1 MSLKITEKIKKPIIQ
16 ELKIFEK
23 QFYSSVS
30 SKVKLLDLILIYIL
44 NRKGKQIRPILV
56 LLFAKM
62 FSKGTLNEKSYRA
75 ANLVEL
81 IHTAS
86 LIHDDIVDDSNVRRN
101 FLTINALWKNKI
113 SVLVGDFFLSK
124 ALLLSTENKDF
135 DLLNEVSKAVK
146 EISEGELFQIQ
157 KSRKFN
163 LSEEEYILLISKKTA
178 SLFSCCCKLGSIASG
193 KKNIDD
199 IELFGNYLG
208 IIFQIKD
215 DLFDFTTKRIGK
227 PNKSDLK
234 SQKITLPLIY
244 SIQNSNYRDRKEI
257 KSILKKKKY
266 TIDNKKLVNE
276 FIIKHKGFEYTHNKM
291 INYKNKALDILNK
304 FPDNDSKDSIKIL
317 LDYIIDRKY

>member
-1 MSLKITEKIKKPIIQ
+1 MKIIEKIKKPIVQ

-30 SKVKLLDLILIYIL
+30 SKVKLLDLILIYVL

-56 LLFAKM
+56 FLFAKM
-62 FSKGTLNEKSYRA
+62 FSKGNINEKSYRA

-101 FLTINALWKNKI
+101 FLTINALWKNRI

-124 ALLLSTENKDF
+124 ALLLSTENKDY

-157 KSRKFN
+157 KSRNFN
-163 LSEEEYILLISKKTA
+163 LSEEDYIILISKKTA
-178 SLFSCCCKLGSIASG
+178 SLFSCCCKLGSISSG
-193 KKNIDD
+193 KNNIDD

-234 SQKITLPLIY
+234 SQKITLPLIH
-244 SIQNSNYRDRKEI
+244 SIQNSSYRDRREI
-257 KSILKKKKY
+257 KAILKKKKY
-266 TIDNKKLVNE
+266 TTDNKKLVNE
-276 FIIKHKGFEYTHNKM
+276 FIIKYNGFDYTHNKM
-291 INYKNKALDILNK
+291 LNYKNKAIEILEK
-304 FPDNDSKDSIKIL
+304 FPNNESRDSIKTL
-317 LDYIIDRKY
+317 LDYIIERKY

>member
-1 MSLKITEKIKKPIIQ
+1 MKITEKIKKPISQ

-23 QFYSSVS
+23 QFYNSVS

-62 FSKGTLNEKSYRA
+62 FSKGTMSEKSYRA

-146 EISEGELFQIQ
+146 EISEGELLQIQ
-157 KSRKFN
+157 KSRNFN
-163 LSEEEYILLISKKTA
+163 LSEEDYNILISKKTA

-193 KKNIDD
+193 KNNLND
-199 IELFGNYLG
+199 IETFGNYLG

-215 DLFDFTTKRIGK
+215 DLFDYTTKKIGK
-227 PNKSDLK
+227 PTSDLN
-234 SQKITLPLIY
+234 SQKITLPLIF
-244 SIQNSNYRDRKEI
+244 SIKNSTYRDKKLI
-257 KSILKKKKY
+257 KVILKKKKY
-266 TIDNKKLVNE
+266 TMDNKKMVNE
-276 FIIKHKGFEYTHNKM
+276 FIIKYKGFEYAHNKM
-291 INYKNKALDILNK
+291 VDYKNKALKILKK
-304 FPDNDSKDSIKIL
+304 FPDNDSKESIEIL
-317 LDYIIDRKY
+317 LDYIIERKY

>member
-1 MSLKITEKIKKPIIQ
+1 MKITEKIKKPITQ

-30 SKVKLLDLILIYIL
+30 SKVKLLDLILIYVL

-62 FSKGTLNEKSYRA
+62 YSSGNLTEKSYRA

-124 ALLLSTENKDF
+124 ALLLSTENKDY

-157 KSRKFN
+157 KSKNFN
-163 LSEEEYILLISKKTA
+163 LSEEDYIILISKKTA
-178 SLFSCCCKLGSIASG
+178 SLFSWCCMLGSIASG
-193 KKNIDD
+193 KKDLND
-199 IELFGNYLG
+199 IEIFGKYLG

-215 DLFDFTTKRIGK
+215 DLFDFTTKKIGK

-244 SIQNSNYRDRKEI
+244 SIKNSTYQDRIKI
-257 KSILKKKKY
+257 KSVLKKKKY
-266 TIDNKKLVNE
+266 TLENKKSVNE
-276 FIIKHKGFEYTHNKM
+276 FILKYKGFEYANKKM
-291 INYKNKALDILNK
+291 LDYKNKAMNILTS
-304 FPDNDSKDSIKIL
+304 FPDNESRKSIKIL
-317 LDYIIDRKY
+317 LDYIIERKY

>member
-1 MSLKITEKIKKPIIQ
+1 MKITEKIKKPITK

-62 FSKGTLNEKSYRA
+62 FSKGVLNEKSYRA
-75 ANLVEL
+75 ASLVEL

-86 LIHDDIVDDSNVRRN
+86 LIHDDIVDDSNIRRN

-124 ALLLSTENKDF
+124 ALLLSTENKDY
-135 DLLNEVSKAVK
+135 DLLNEVSTAVK

-157 KSRKFN
+157 KSKNFN
-163 LSEEEYILLISKKTA
+163 LSEEDYILLISKKTA
-178 SLFSCCCKLGSIASG
+178 SLFSCCCKLGSISSG
-193 KKNIDD
+193 NKDLNE
-199 IELFGNYLG
+199 IEAFGNYLG

-227 PNKSDLK
+227 PTKSDLK
-234 SQKITLPLIY
+234 SQKITLPLIF
-244 SIQNSNYRDRKEI
+244 SIKQSTYQDKKAI
-257 KSILKKKKY
+257 KAILKKKKY
-266 TIDNKKLVNE
+266 TMADKKLVNE
-276 FIIKHKGFEYTHNKM
+276 FIIKYKGFEYSRNKM
-291 INYKNKALDILNK
+291 LEYKNGAIKILKK
-304 FPDNDSKDSIKIL
+304 FPDNESKESIKIL

>member
-1 MSLKITEKIKKPIIQ
+1 LKITEKIKKPISQ

-23 QFYSSVS
+23 QFYNSVS

-62 FSKGTLNEKSYRA
+62 FSKGTMSEK
-75 ANLVEL
+75 L

-124 ALLLSTENKDF
+124 ALLLSTENKDY

-157 KSRKFN
+157 KSRNFN
-163 LSEEEYILLISKKTA
+163 LSEEDYNILISKKTA

-193 KKNIDD
+193 KNNLND
-199 IELFGNYLG
+199 IETFGNYLG

-215 DLFDFTTKRIGK
+215 DLFDYTTKKIGK
-227 PNKSDLK
+227 PTSDLN
-234 SQKITLPLIY
+234 SQKITLPLIF
-244 SIQNSNYRDRKEI
+244 SIKNSTYRDKKLI
-257 KSILKKKKY
+257 KVILKKKKY
-266 TIDNKKLVNE
+266 TMDNKKMVNE
-276 FIIKHKGFEYTHNKM
+276 FIIKYKGFEYAHNKM
-291 INYKNKALDILNK
+291 LDYKNKALKILKK
-304 FPDNDSKDSIKIL
+304 FPDNDSKESIEIL
-317 LDYIIDRKY
+317 LDYIIERKY

>member
-1 MSLKITEKIKKPIIQ
+1 MKITEKIKKPISQ

-23 QFYSSVS
+23 QFYNSVS

-62 FSKGTLNEKSYRA
+62 FSKGTMSEKSYRA

-124 ALLLSTENKDF
+124 ALLLSTENKDY

-157 KSRKFN
+157 KSKNFN
-163 LSEEEYILLISKKTA
+163 LSEEDYIILISKKTA
-178 SLFSCCCKLGSIASG
+178 SLFSCCCMLGSIASE
-193 KKNIDD
+193 KKDLND
-199 IELFGNYLG
+199 IEIFGKYLG

-215 DLFDFTTKRIGK
+215 DLFDFTTKKIGK

-244 SIQNSNYRDRKEI
+244 SIKNSTYQDKIKI
-257 KSILKKKKY
+257 KSVLKKKKY
-266 TIDNKKLVNE
+266 TLENKKSVNE
-276 FIIKHKGFEYTHNKM
+276 FILKYKGFEYANKKM
-291 INYKNKALDILNK
+291 LDYKNKAMNILTS
-304 FPDNDSKDSIKIL
+304 FPDNESRKSIKIL
-317 LDYIIDRKY
+317 LDYIIERKY

>member
-1 MSLKITEKIKKPIIQ
+1 MKITEKIKKPISQ

-23 QFYSSVS
+23 QFYNSVS

-62 FSKGTLNEKSYRA
+62 FSKGTISEKSYRA

-124 ALLLSTENKDF
+124 ALLLSTENKDY

-157 KSRKFN
+157 KSRNFN
-163 LSEEEYILLISKKTA
+163 LSEEDYNILISKKTA

-193 KKNIDD
+193 KNNLND
-199 IELFGNYLG
+199 IETFGNYLG

-215 DLFDFTTKRIGK
+215 DLFDYTTKKIGK
-227 PNKSDLK
+227 PTSDLN
-234 SQKITLPLIY
+234 SQKITLPLIF
-244 SIQNSNYRDRKEI
+244 SIKNSTYRDKKLI
-257 KSILKKKKY
+257 KVILKKKKY
-266 TIDNKKLVNE
+266 TMDNKKMINE
-276 FIIKHKGFEYTHNKM
+276 FIIKYKGFEYAHNKM
-291 INYKNKALDILNK
+291 LDYKNKALKILKK
-304 FPDNDSKDSIKIL
+304 FPDNDSKESIEIL
-317 LDYIIDRKY
+317 LDYIIERKY

>member
-1 MSLKITEKIKKPIIQ
+1 MKITEKIKKPISQ

-23 QFYSSVS
+23 QFYNSVS

-62 FSKGTLNEKSYRA
+62 FSKGTMSEKSYRA

-86 LIHDDIVDDSNVRRN
+86 LIHDDIIDDSNVRRN

-124 ALLLSTENKDF
+124 ALLLSTENKDY

-146 EISEGELFQIQ
+146 EISEGELLQIQ
-157 KSRKFN
+157 KSRNFN
-163 LSEEEYILLISKKTA
+163 LSEEDYNILISKKTA

-193 KKNIDD
+193 KNNLND
-199 IELFGNYLG
+199 IETFGNYLG

-215 DLFDFTTKRIGK
+215 DLFDYTTKKIGK
-227 PNKSDLK
+227 PTSDLN
-234 SQKITLPLIY
+234 SQKITLPLIF
-244 SIQNSNYRDRKEI
+244 SIKNSTYRDKKLI
-257 KSILKKKKY
+257 KVILKKKKY
-266 TIDNKKLVNE
+266 TMDNKKMVNE
-276 FIIKHKGFEYTHNKM
+276 FIIKYKGFEYAHNKM
-291 INYKNKALDILNK
+291 VDYKNKALKILKK
-304 FPDNDSKDSIKIL
+304 FPDNDSKESIEIL
-317 LDYIIDRKY
+317 LDYIIERKY

>member
-1 MSLKITEKIKKPIIQ
+1 MKITEKIKKPISQ

-23 QFYSSVS
+23 QFYNSVS

-62 FSKGTLNEKSYRA
+62 FSKGTMSEKSYRA

-124 ALLLSTENKDF
+124 ALLLSTENKDY

-146 EISEGELFQIQ
+146 EISEGELLQIQ
-157 KSRKFN
+157 KSRNFN
-163 LSEEEYILLISKKTA
+163 LSEEDYNILISKKTA

-193 KKNIDD
+193 KNNLND
-199 IELFGNYLG
+199 IETFGNYLG

-215 DLFDFTTKRIGK
+215 DLFDYTTKKIGK
-227 PNKSDLK
+227 PTSDLN
-234 SQKITLPLIY
+234 SQKITLPLIF
-244 SIQNSNYRDRKEI
+244 SIKNSTYRDKKLI
-257 KSILKKKKY
+257 KVILKKKKY
-266 TIDNKKLVNE
+266 TMDNKKMVNE
-276 FIIKHKGFEYTHNKM
+276 FIIKYKGFEYAHNKM
-291 INYKNKALDILNK
+291 VDYKNKALKILKK
-304 FPDNDSKDSIKIL
+304 FPDNDSKESIEIL
-317 LDYIIDRKY
+317 LDYIIERKY

>member
-1 MSLKITEKIKKPIIQ
+1 MKIADKIKKPITQ

-23 QFYSSVS
+23 QFYNSVS

-62 FSKGTLNEKSYRA
+62 FSNKSLTEKSYRA

-86 LIHDDIVDDSNVRRN
+86 LIHDDIVDDSNIRRN

-124 ALLLSTENKDF
+124 ALLLSTENKDY

-157 KSRKFN
+157 KSKNFN
-163 LSEEEYILLISKKTA
+163 LSEEDYILLISKKTA
-178 SLFSCCCKLGSIASG
+178 SLFSCCCKLGSISSG
-193 KKNIDD
+193 KNDLDD
-199 IELFGNYLG
+199 IEAFGNYLG

-215 DLFDFTTKRIGK
+215 DLFDFTTKKIGK
-227 PNKSDLK
+227 PTKSDLK
-234 SQKITLPLIY
+234 SQKITLPLIF
-244 SIQNSNYRDRKEI
+244 SIQKSTYQDKKVI
-257 KSILKKKKY
+257 KSILKKKNY
-266 TIDNKKLVNE
+266 TMADKRLVNE
-276 FIIKHKGFEYTHNKM
+276 FIIKYKGFEYSHNKM
-291 INYKNKALDILNK
+291 LDYKKLALNKLKK
-304 FPDNDSKDSIKIL
+304 FPDNESKESIKTL
-317 LDYIIDRKY
+317 LDYIIERKY

>member
-1 MSLKITEKIKKPIIQ
+1 LKITEKIKKPISQ

-23 QFYSSVS
+23 QFYNSVS

-62 FSKGTLNEKSYRA
+62 FSKGTMSEKSYRA

-86 LIHDDIVDDSNVRRN
+86 LIHDDIIDDSNVRRN

-124 ALLLSTENKDF
+124 ALLLSTENKDY

-157 KSRKFN
+157 KSRNFN
-163 LSEEEYILLISKKTA
+163 LSEEDYNILISKKTA

-193 KKNIDD
+193 KNNLND
-199 IELFGNYLG
+199 IETFGNYLG

-215 DLFDFTTKRIGK
+215 DLFDYTTKKIGK
-227 PNKSDLK
+227 PTSDLN
-234 SQKITLPLIY
+234 SQKITLPLIFT
-244 SIQNSNYRDRKEI
+244 IKNSTYRDKKLI
-257 KSILKKKKY
+257 KVILKKKKY
-266 TIDNKKLVNE
+266 TMDNKKMVNE
-276 FIIKHKGFEYTHNKM
+276 FIIKYKGFEYAHNKM
-291 INYKNKALDILNK
+291 LDYKNKALKILKK
-304 FPDNDSKDSIKIL
+304 FPDNDSKESIEIL
-317 LDYIIDRKY
+317 LDYIIERKY